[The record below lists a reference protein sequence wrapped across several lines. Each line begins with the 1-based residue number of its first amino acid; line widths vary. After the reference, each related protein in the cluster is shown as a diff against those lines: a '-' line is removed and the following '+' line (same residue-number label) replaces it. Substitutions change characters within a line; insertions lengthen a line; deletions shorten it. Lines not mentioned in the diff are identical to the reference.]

1 MLEAFLETKPLYYN
15 EIDYTRMPRVY
26 AKIKNRL
33 KLPKIIHIIGTNGK
47 GTTGRF
53 LATALYSLGFSTGH
67 YTSPHILEFNERIW
81 RNGKNIATTELE
93 KAHKELLQLLTT
105 EDADALSYFEYTTL
119 LALLAYQKCEY
130 VVLEAG
136 LGGEYDATAVFE
148 NILTLVTP
156 IDFDHEAFLGSS
168 IEEIATTKLNAVQST
183 AILAR
188 QPHSE
193 VATIAKEI
201 ARKKS
206 LKILSFSELLE
217 REDEKKIIQITKELA
232 LVEYLQENLKLA
244 IAALKF
250 LNISYEAK
258 NFSSAKL
265 FGRLSKLEEN
275 IYLDVGHNTLAAR
288 SIVKALEGKRYRLIY
303 NSYHDKNYREILQ
316 ILMPIIEE
324 VAIIAVD
331 EERIEKPAVL
341 EETLSELGLKYSHF
355 TSINPTQEYLVFGS
369 FSVAETFLRSYYNV
383 SSNSL

>member
-1 MLEAFLETKPLYYN
+1 MLEAFLKNKPLYYN

-26 AKIKNRL
+26 AKIKDRV

-93 KAHKELLQLLTT
+93 KAHKELLQLLTP

-119 LALLAYQKCEY
+119 LALLCYKECEY

-168 IEEIATTKLNAVQST
+168 IEEIATTKLNAVQSA

-188 QPHSE
+188 QLHNE

-201 ARKKS
+201 A
-206 LKILSFSELLE
+206 
-217 REDEKKIIQITKELA
+217 TK
-232 LVEYLQENLKLA
+232 N
-244 IAALKF
+244 
-250 LNISYEAK
+250 
-258 NFSSAKL
+258 
-265 FGRLSKLEEN
+265 R
-275 IYLDVGHNTLAAR
+275 
-288 SIVKALEGKRYRLIY
+288 
-303 NSYHDKNYREILQ
+303 
-316 ILMPIIEE
+316 
-324 VAIIAVD
+324 
-331 EERIEKPAVL
+331 
-341 EETLSELGLKYSHF
+341 
-355 TSINPTQEYLVFGS
+355 
-369 FSVAETFLRSYYNV
+369 
-383 SSNSL
+383 